1 MHAPAFRQFEAVIWQ
16 QQHAVASGR
25 QLLPAAASSSQWYPK
40 ATSNCRKGSWDGLQ
54 IQTASVASGGLS
66 EVSSMLLTLT
76 AVADAAVV
84 ALVAATVAAAG
95 SFGTVVWID

>member
-66 EVSSMLLTLT
+66 EVFAMMLTLT
-76 AVADAAVV
+76 AAAAAVFAFAAASVAASVAVAAVV
-84 ALVAATVAAAG
+84 
-95 SFGTVVWID
+95 WIA